1 MATLAGLEYSLQKS
15 ARLGLE
21 LLDRA
26 SRRKVNWS
34 KPPPTYAS
42 MAEID
47 KDLHKKTLA
56 ELQEAFASIIKFM
69 AETHIQ
75 CKRFYDSVGCAQGS
89 IIEREHVPR
98 FHDHVRPTRNE
109 YPPQYREHY
118 STSLWRDH
126 QRSYGPESRSKGQ
139 LVRGSG
145 SGIQPGRHTATNQD
159 GCPR

>member
-109 YPPQYREHY
+109 YPPQYREH
-118 STSLWRDH
+118 
-126 QRSYGPESRSKGQ
+126 GQ
-139 LVRGSG
+139 
-145 SGIQPGRHTATNQD
+145 NQD
-159 GCPR
+159 PKDNLYVEVALESNQAGTQQQTKMVAHGDGDTFSITFNH